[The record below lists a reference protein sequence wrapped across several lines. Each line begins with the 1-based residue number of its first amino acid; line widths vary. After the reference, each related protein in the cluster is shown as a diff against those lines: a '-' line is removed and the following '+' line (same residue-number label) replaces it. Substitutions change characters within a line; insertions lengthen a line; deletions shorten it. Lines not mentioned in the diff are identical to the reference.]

1 VDSDTGR
8 RLDLQVPYK
17 SIMACLS
24 PKYTD
29 RDRILLH
36 ARVVQRLDDQ
46 GRLFGEV
53 RYLCTDIAVSYHMG
67 DNAFKWIIFKSVCTA
82 RLLASASALSDGMH
96 ARAHLFLL
104 DSVLNF
110 LLATVSPDIFQVCCN
125 TWNSSLNRRELFEHL
140 RIAHSKGGMVFQAA
154 EAETTRRFL
163 HSILDGKGIPAEC
176 VLRPSAPSAAA
187 VDAATT
193 AVILALAA
201 RLPSKAAEGLPPALS
216 AETIAA
222 AGLAHI
228 PSLEPT
234 LQSMP
239 HAYHLFLGA
248 VSRAEP
254 LWFHPSLAEQLAMGL
269 DSSLAPAAPAGAAAA
284 AASSSAAAGAEV
296 STRNTHEHD
305 GPGLQT
311 RLLPLVQFVSIAQ
324 AETSRTP
331 AIPSVVICNTPR
343 PGVNSRFGMLD
354 PAAAACFSSVLAA
367 AAAAPPFDP
376 PVERSKLKAPAVKRR
391 RPMRPPPI
399 CPEEEEESS
408 QAAPALLPAL
418 APAFLS
424 GPLLMRDILHT
435 VIDVPAQPHA

>member
-1 VDSDTGR
+1 
-8 RLDLQVPYK
+8 
-17 SIMACLS
+17 MLS
-24 PKYTD
+24 
-29 RDRILLH
+29 
-36 ARVVQRLDDQ
+36 
-46 GRLFGEV
+46 
-53 RYLCTDIAVSYHMG
+53 
-67 DNAFKWIIFKSVCTA
+67 N
-82 RLLASASALSDGMH
+82 GMH
-96 ARAHLFLL
+96 ARAYLFLL
-104 DSVLNF
+104 DSLLNF

-239 HAYHLFLGA
+239 NAYHLFLGA

-269 DSSLAPAAPAGAAAA
+269 DSSLAPAAPAAAAAA

-296 STRNTHEHD
+296 STRKHEHD

-311 RLLPLVQFVSIAQ
+311 SLLAVVQFVSIAQ
-324 AETSRTP
+324 EATARTP
-331 AIPSVVICNTPR
+331 AIPTVVICNTPR
-343 PGVNSRFGMLD
+343 PGVNSRFGRLD

-376 PVERSKLKAPAVKRR
+376 PVMRSKLKAPAVKRR

-399 CPEEEEESS
+399 CHEEEEESN

-418 APAFLS
+418 APTFLS
-424 GPLLMRDILHT
+424 SPLLMRDILHSI
-435 VIDVPAQPHA
+435 IDVPAQTHAQPPSSSFFAL